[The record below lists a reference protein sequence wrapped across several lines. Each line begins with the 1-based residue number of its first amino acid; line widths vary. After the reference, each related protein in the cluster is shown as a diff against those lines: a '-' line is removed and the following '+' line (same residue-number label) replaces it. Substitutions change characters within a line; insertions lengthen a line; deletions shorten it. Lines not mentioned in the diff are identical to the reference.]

1 MKLDLSLVAVVLS
14 IIAIGVSVAQPISDY
29 VSNTG
34 KADEG
39 EPSFKII
46 KFDFFE
52 TYTRIYVQNNGTAP
66 AHNIL
71 VVLYFNGS
79 GLQPWEETESM
90 AELNDTGWEALS
102 FPIGRFQLESAL
114 PPEGLA
120 NATRYECDILISCN
134 ETKYPID
141 FHYEHIIY

>member
-14 IIAIGVSVAQPISDY
+14 IIAIGVSVAKPINDY

-34 KADEG
+34 KADKG
-39 EPSFKII
+39 EPSFKIT

-71 VVLYFNGS
+71 VNLYFNES

-90 AELNDTGWEALS
+90 AELNDTRWEPLS
-102 FPIGRFQLESAL
+102 FPIGRLQLESTL
-114 PPEGLA
+114 PPEELA
-120 NATRYECDILISCN
+120 NATRYHCDIFMSCN
-134 ETKYPID
+134 EMKYPTN
-141 FHYEHIIY
+141 FHYEHVIS